1 MPVLQS
7 LSRVSNSKKNC
18 LITIIDN
25 NEKTRKHIEQDT
37 YTYAESSMNV
47 HWAQRMANE
56 EVYIGI
62 LKLTDTKR
70 YQRLQFTDHKWR
82 HNDELAYNLL
92 FW

>member
-1 MPVLQS
+1 
-7 LSRVSNSKKNC
+7 
-18 LITIIDN
+18 
-25 NEKTRKHIEQDT
+25 
-37 YTYAESSMNV
+37 MNV
-47 HWAQRMANE
+47 HWAQRMTNG

-92 FW
+92 FWLPLHGKRR

>member
-1 MPVLQS
+1 
-7 LSRVSNSKKNC
+7 
-18 LITIIDN
+18 
-25 NEKTRKHIEQDT
+25 
-37 YTYAESSMNV
+37 MNV